1 MSRSSASRSDP
12 ASGAAVPR
20 AVATN
25 GPPSPPF
32 PVYAGAGATRWPGWH
47 PGDALDPI
55 DEPDA
60 RRSALEEALGAAQTR
75 AELLADALEHLAV
88 GVVVYTAELRLRAW
102 NRRFF
107 ELTGLDPALARYD
120 LPVEVLLRQTAEDGE
135 WGPGDVEEQ
144 VRFAR
149 ERTARPWLDLEHHR
163 PNGMIIRVQGRAM
176 PGGERVRTLTDV
188 TDLHR
193 AKDAVQREALILEQM
208 FDAVIMTDLGGRVVD
223 WNPAA
228 ERMFG
233 WTREEALGRLGNFVH
248 VEPSPEIDAQITA
261 AVARGESY
269 SAELPF
275 RRRDG
280 TRGVSEVVFAP
291 VRRGGE
297 RFAALAVCRDVTR
310 RRQVEVELAHAQRL
324 EAVGRLTGGIAHD
337 FNNLLTVIL
346 GGAELIAGGEEPA
359 AAQEI
364 AREILAIARTAAEF
378 TQRLLA
384 FSRKQALDPRPLAVD
399 ALLRGLTS
407 LLARMLGET
416 IALEL
421 RVAPGLPPV
430 FADAVQLESALVNLA
445 VNSRDAMP
453 RGGRLEIS
461 AHRVG
466 AHVEIAVADEGSG
479 MSPEVAS
486 HAIDPFFTTKAPG
499 KGTGLGLSQVYGFAR
514 QSGGDLVI
522 ESEIGRGTTIRLRL
536 PVASGDAVAHPS
548 ADLRATQVGDETIL
562 VVEDAAAVRRYVV
575 RTLER
580 LGYRVLQAVDGPSA
594 LLLVDGAEPIDLLLT
609 DVAMP
614 GGLLGVELA
623 AEACKR
629 RPGLRVL
636 LMTGH
641 ADALAGR
648 PSASPVLAKPFG
660 RNQLAAAVRRVL
672 GERRAGLE

>member
-1 MSRSSASRSDP
+1 MLEE
-12 ASGAAVPR
+12 VP
-20 AVATN
+20 VG
-25 GPPSPPF
+25 GP
-32 PVYAGAGATRWPGWH
+32 GGTRGKP
-47 PGDALDPI
+47 LDPI
-55 DEPDA
+55 DEPEA
-60 RRSALEEALGAAQTR
+60 QRSALEEALRSERTR
-75 AELLADALEHLAV
+75 AELLADVMEHLAV
-88 GVVVYTAELRLRAW
+88 GVVVYDASLRLRAW

-120 LPVEVLLRQTAEDGE
+120 LPVEVLLRRSAEDGE

-163 PNGMIIRVQGRAM
+163 PNGSVIRVQGRVM

-188 TDLHR
+188 TDMHR

-208 FDAVIMTDLGGRVVD
+208 FDAVIITDLGGRIVD

-233 WTREEALGRLGNFVH
+233 WTREEALGRPGNFLH
-248 VEPSPEIDAQITA
+248 PDPSPEIDAQISA
-261 AVARGESY
+261 AIVRGDSHTT
-269 SAELPF
+269 ELAF

-280 TRGVSEVVFAP
+280 SRGVSEVVFAP

-310 RRQVEVELAHAQRL
+310 RRQVEIELAHAQRL

-346 GGAELIAGGEEPA
+346 GGAELLAAGGEEPA

-364 AREILAIARTAAEF
+364 AGEILAIARTAAEF

-384 FSRKQALDPRPLAVD
+384 FSSKQALDPRPLAVD
-399 ALLRGLTS
+399 ALLRGLAS

-421 RVAPGLPPV
+421 RVAKDLPPV

-445 VNSRDAMP
+445 VNARDALP

-461 AHRVG
+461 SQRIG
-466 AHVEIAVADEGSG
+466 AHVEIAVADEGTG
-479 MSPEVAS
+479 MSPDVAS

-522 ESEIGRGTTIRLRL
+522 ESEVGRGTTIRLRL
-536 PVASGDAVAHPS
+536 PVASGDAVAQPT
-548 ADLRATQVGDETIL
+548 ADVRATQVGDETIL
-562 VVEDAAAVRRYVV
+562 VVEDAPAVRRYVV
-575 RTLER
+575 RTLEK
-580 LGYRVLQAVDGPSA
+580 LGYRVMQAADGPSA
-594 LLLVDGAEPIDLLLT
+594 LILVDGAEPIDLLLT

-614 GGLLGVELA
+614 GGLSGVELA
-623 AEACKR
+623 SEACKR

-660 RNQLAAAVRRVL
+660 RNQLASAVRRAL
-672 GERRAGLE
+672 GERRPGLE